1 LTDVPCADAGA
12 ERRYLLLA
20 EIEAVFYGRKPKEYD
35 MNTLTKVAALAAV
48 LSVSAAFAQDDP
60 ATQPSAQSSEQ
71 SADYSK
77 LDVNGDGN
85 ISMDE
90 AKADPTLSAKF
101 NDLDKDGSGSLSTTE
116 LSAAKS
122 EEK

>member
-1 LTDVPCADAGA
+1 
-12 ERRYLLLA
+12 
-20 EIEAVFYGRKPKEYD
+20 
-35 MNTLTKVAALAAV
+35 MNSLTKVAALAAV

-60 ATQPSAQSSEQ
+60 ATQPSAQPSAQSSEQ

-101 NDLDKDGSGSLSTTE
+101 NELDKDGSGSLSTTE